1 MKIWQKAGALA
12 IAASMMVGLAAC
24 GGGSA
29 TPTQAPAPTAEVK
42 QEVVVVDNNEANTND
57 PYAIR
62 TDANGNKIDL
72 GGIEVV
78 LNNWWE
84 GEPTPP
90 NNAYDEAREEYLDWL
105 QKTYNFTF
113 KRAQWSTWGDTPNDF
128 NNYAMTGGDEYYMF
142 TLRQGIEAAGSIN
155 QGLCWD
161 LSKLDC
167 LDFSDDKFDKAIMSY
182 GKRGDSIYC
191 MRAEVSEPRGGLY
204 FNKRL
209 LREAGI
215 DPDQIYKLQ
224 EEGKWTWEEFEKMCE
239 TIKKDT
245 DNDGVID
252 RWPMTNFASSFY
264 DTVVA
269 SNHAKLID
277 VDADGNYI
285 SKIESNETLQ
295 AMNWAVEMRAKYEM
309 PQPEGSNW
317 DYMYASF
324 ANGEAAFQTEEA
336 YKAGQYIS
344 NGMEDEFGFA
354 CFPKGPNADDYYS
367 YSTDNLYV
375 IPACYSQEK
384 AWKIAFVY
392 DLVTNDVPGYEG
404 YPSWKYGYYNNFKD
418 SEAVDLTLPRL
429 MANAGPLFENSIN
442 GLTGNDGLHGAL
454 LWWNIVAVASEDGG
468 QQTPAARAEAIRNT
482 VQSYLDAANGK

>member
-1 MKIWQKAGALA
+1 MKLVKKVGVLAVAATMIISVAG
-12 IAASMMVGLAAC
+12 C
-24 GGGSA
+24 GEKKPEPQPQN
-29 TPTQAPAPTAEVK
+29 TPTPATVT
-42 QEVVVVDNNEANTND
+42 QVVIENNQDENQND
-57 PYAIR
+57 PYALR
-62 TDANGNKIDL
+62 KDANGNTVDL
-72 GGIEVV
+72 GGIDVI

-90 NNAYDEAREEYLDWL
+90 NNAYDEAREEYLEWL
-105 QKTYNFTF
+105 QNTYHFTF
-113 KRAQWSTWGDTPNDF
+113 KRAQWSTWGDTPTDYV
-128 NNYAMTGGDEYYMF
+128 NYAMSGGDEYYMF
-142 TLRQGIEAAGSIN
+142 TLRQGTEAAAAIN
-155 QGLCWD
+155 NGLMWD
-161 LSKLDC
+161 LAKLDC
-167 LDFSDDKFDKAIMSY
+167 LDLSQAKFDRAINTY
-182 GKRGDSIYC
+182 GKRGDSVYC

-215 DPDQIYKLQ
+215 DPDSIYTLQ
-224 EEGKWTWEEFEKMCE
+224 EEGKWTWDEFDKMCA
-239 TIKKDT
+239 TILKDT

-269 SNHAKLID
+269 SNHTSLITT
-277 VDADGNYI
+277 DANGNYVNN
-285 SKIESNETLQ
+285 IESNATLE

-336 YKAGQYIS
+336 YKAGQYVTQ
-344 NGMEDEFGFA
+344 MEDEFGFV
-354 CFPKGPNADDYYS
+354 CFPKGPSADDYYS

-375 IPACYSQEK
+375 IPSCYSAEK

-392 DLVTNDVPGYEG
+392 DLVTSDVPGYEG
-404 YPSWKYGYYNNFKD
+404 YPAWKYGYYNNFKD

-429 MANAGPLFENSIN
+429 MANAGPLFENSID
-442 GLTGNDGLHGAL
+442 GLSGNDGLHGSL
-454 LWWNIVAVASEDGG
+454 LWWTISADTSNGG
-468 QQTPAARAEAIRNT
+468 ENTPAARAEAIRNT